1 MTMDKVVGCFDRDV
15 INNLVWIETQ
25 VLCML
30 TEIEVEF
37 SDVWNSNLADEH
49 GSGLNLIVS

>member
-1 MTMDKVVGCFDRDV
+1 MDKVVGCFDRDV